1 MTAFLWI
8 LGFIVF
14 ALLVG
19 IGFYVS
25 MLLDLRKQEKGAR
38 FATQFKARLD
48 QVIEGG
54 K

>member
-1 MTAFLWI
+1 MTTFLWI
-8 LGFIVF
+8 LGFIVLV
-14 ALLVG
+14 LLIC

-38 FATQFKARLD
+38 FARQFKARLD